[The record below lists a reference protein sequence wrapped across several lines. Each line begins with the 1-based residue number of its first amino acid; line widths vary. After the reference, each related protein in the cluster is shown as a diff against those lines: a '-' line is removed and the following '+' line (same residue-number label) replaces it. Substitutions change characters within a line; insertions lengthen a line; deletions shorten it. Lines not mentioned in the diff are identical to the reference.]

1 MKKILFT
8 VGLWCLALCVQA
20 DGHISRL
27 RAELQ
32 DSRSDYVF
40 VVAHRGDWRH
50 APENSVA
57 AIKGAADMGV
67 DMVEI
72 DIQRTKDGGFVL
84 MHDGSI
90 DRTTEGKGNVADYT
104 VEELKR
110 FRLRRA
116 DGNLSDETI
125 PTLEEALTACK
136 GAVLVNIDKGGDYL
150 SEIAPIIR
158 KTGTEDHV
166 VLKGRGTV
174 EEVERQL
181 SGYKDILYM
190 PVVDLDG
197 EGAIPTPYARPP
209 DSFRNRICRLPK
221 GCVAPFC
228 GKSPARPQICASSC
242 RYPLPHAEILPPA
255 QECRNGWS

>member
-8 VGLWCLALCVQA
+8 VGLWCLALCMQA
-20 DGHISRL
+20 AGHISRL

-116 DGNLSDETI
+116 DGSLSDETI

-166 VLKGRGTV
+166 VLKGRGPAT
-174 EEVERQL
+174 RTFFICPWWI
-181 SGYKDILYM
+181 SM
-190 PVVDLDG
+190 
-197 EGAIPTPYARPP
+197 ARE
-209 DSFRNRICRLPK
+209 
-221 GCVAPFC
+221 
-228 GKSPARPQICASSC
+228 
-242 RYPLPHAEILPPA
+242 RYPTSLRSFPHSARRPWRLFSRQTVLPSCPT
-255 QECRNGWS
+255 CR

>member
-20 DGHISRL
+20 AGHISRL

-104 VEELKR
+104 VGELKR
-110 FRLRRA
+110 FRLAPA
-116 DGNLSDETI
+116 DGSLSDETI
-125 PTLEEALTACK
+125 PTLEKPDGCK
-136 GAVLVNIDKGGDYL
+136 GAVLVNIDKGGGYL
-150 SEIAPIIR
+150 SEDCAIIR
-158 KTGTEDHV
+158 KTGTGRPCGAEGARH
-166 VLKGRGTV
+166 GRGGGTAAF
-174 EEVERQL
+174 RLQGHSL
-181 SGYKDILYM
+181 
-190 PVVDLDG
+190 
-197 EGAIPTPYARPP
+197 YARGG
-209 DSFRNRICRLPK
+209 SR
-221 GCVAPFC
+221 
-228 GKSPARPQICASSC
+228 
-242 RYPLPHAEILPPA
+242 
-255 QECRNGWS
+255 W

>member
-20 DGHISRL
+20 AGHISRL

-104 VEELKR
+104 VGELKR

-116 DGNLSDETI
+116 DGSLSDETI

-174 EEVERQL
+174 EEVER
-181 SGYKDILYM
+181 
-190 PVVDLDG
+190 
-197 EGAIPTPYARPP
+197 
-209 DSFRNRICRLPK
+209 
-221 GCVAPFC
+221 
-228 GKSPARPQICASSC
+228 
-242 RYPLPHAEILPPA
+242 
-255 QECRNGWS
+255 

>member
-8 VGLWCLALCVQA
+8 VGLWCLALCMQA
-20 DGHISRL
+20 AGHISRL

-84 MHDGSI
+84 MHDGI

-116 DGNLSDETI
+116 DGSLSDETI

-181 SGYKDILYM
+181 SGYSL
-190 PVVDLDG
+190 
-197 EGAIPTPYARPP
+197 YARGGSRWRGSDTLRRFVPFRIPP
-209 DSFRNRICRLPK
+209 TGRGGYFQDR
-221 GCVAPFC
+221 PFC
-228 GKSPARPQICASSC
+228 QVVLLAGDSRIGLPCLDQYVVGEPVRRP
-242 RYPLPHAEILPPA
+242 
-255 QECRNGWS
+255 

>member
-8 VGLWCLALCVQA
+8 VGLWYLALCMQA
-20 DGHISRL
+20 AGHISRL

-57 AIKGAADMGV
+57 ASKGAADMGV

-84 MHDGSI
+84 MHDESI

-116 DGNLSDETI
+116 DGSLSDETI
-125 PTLEEALTACK
+125 PTLEEALRDAY
-136 GAVLVNIDKGGDYL
+136 AAA
-150 SEIAPIIR
+150 E
-158 KTGTEDHV
+158 
-166 VLKGRGTV
+166 TV
-174 EEVERQL
+174 EFEGKYLRH
-181 SGYKDILYM
+181 DIGQRALAALA
-190 PVVDLDG
+190 D
-197 EGAIPTPYARPP
+197 
-209 DSFRNRICRLPK
+209 
-221 GCVAPFC
+221 
-228 GKSPARPQICASSC
+228 
-242 RYPLPHAEILPPA
+242 
-255 QECRNGWS
+255 

>member
-8 VGLWCLALCVQA
+8 VGLWYLALCMQA
-20 DGHISRL
+20 AGHISRL

-116 DGNLSDETI
+116 DGSLSDETI

-136 GAVLVNIDKGGDYL
+136 GAVLVNNRQGRRLPVRDCADYPQDGYGRPCGA
-150 SEIAPIIR
+150 EGAR
-158 KTGTEDHV
+158 H
-166 VLKGRGTV
+166 GRGGGTAAF
-174 EEVERQL
+174 RLQGHSL
-181 SGYKDILYM
+181 
-190 PVVDLDG
+190 
-197 EGAIPTPYARPP
+197 YARGG
-209 DSFRNRICRLPK
+209 SR
-221 GCVAPFC
+221 
-228 GKSPARPQICASSC
+228 
-242 RYPLPHAEILPPA
+242 
-255 QECRNGWS
+255 W

>member
-1 MKKILFT
+1 M
-8 VGLWCLALCVQA
+8 
-20 DGHISRL
+20 
-27 RAELQ
+27 
-32 DSRSDYVF
+32 
-40 VVAHRGDWRH
+40 
-50 APENSVA
+50 
-57 AIKGAADMGV
+57 

-116 DGNLSDETI
+116 DGSLSDETI

-174 EEVERQL
+174 
-181 SGYKDILYM
+181 
-190 PVVDLDG
+190 
-197 EGAIPTPYARPP
+197 
-209 DSFRNRICRLPK
+209 
-221 GCVAPFC
+221 
-228 GKSPARPQICASSC
+228 
-242 RYPLPHAEILPPA
+242 
-255 QECRNGWS
+255 